1 MKRILS
7 FILSINL
14 IFILVP
20 GTVLAAPSWPSAVS
34 IEADGGI
41 LMEAQTGTVLFAKNE
56 DQPYYPASIT
66 KILTALIVLE
76 HCSLDEEVT
85 FSQQVLTK
93 EMSVR
98 SVTACT
104 PLCWL
109 LPTKVQMPLPAT

>member
-56 DQPYYPASIT
+56 DQPYYPAISSVINNFVI
-66 KILTALIVLE
+66 ILFSA
-76 HCSLDEEVT
+76 VT
-85 FSQQVLTK
+85 PFY
-93 EMSVR
+93 
-98 SVTACT
+98 
-104 PLCWL
+104 
-109 LPTKVQMPLPAT
+109 

>member
-41 LMEAQTGTVLFAKNE
+41 LMEAQTGTVLFAKMRT
-56 DQPYYPASIT
+56 S
-66 KILTALIVLE
+66 LII
-76 HCSLDEEVT
+76 
-85 FSQQVLTK
+85 
-93 EMSVR
+93 
-98 SVTACT
+98 
-104 PLCWL
+104 
-109 LPTKVQMPLPAT
+109 LPALRRSSLPLLY

>member
-41 LMEAQTGTVLFAKNE
+41 LMEAQTGTVLKMRT
-56 DQPYYPASIT
+56 S
-66 KILTALIVLE
+66 LII
-76 HCSLDEEVT
+76 
-85 FSQQVLTK
+85 
-93 EMSVR
+93 
-98 SVTACT
+98 
-104 PLCWL
+104 
-109 LPTKVQMPLPAT
+109 LPALRRSSLPLLY

>member
-41 LMEAQTGTVLFAKNE
+41 LMEAQTGTVLLLKMRT
-56 DQPYYPASIT
+56 S
-66 KILTALIVLE
+66 LII
-76 HCSLDEEVT
+76 
-85 FSQQVLTK
+85 
-93 EMSVR
+93 
-98 SVTACT
+98 
-104 PLCWL
+104 
-109 LPTKVQMPLPAT
+109 LPALRRSSLPLLY

>member
-41 LMEAQTGTVLFAKNE
+41 LMEAAEPERFFLLKMRT
-56 DQPYYPASIT
+56 S
-66 KILTALIVLE
+66 LII
-76 HCSLDEEVT
+76 
-85 FSQQVLTK
+85 
-93 EMSVR
+93 
-98 SVTACT
+98 
-104 PLCWL
+104 
-109 LPTKVQMPLPAT
+109 LPALRRSSLPLLY

>member
-56 DQPYYPASIT
+56 DQPYYPASIRAYRQSRT
-66 KILTALIVLE
+66 VRTSPSSIPAVL
-76 HCSLDEEVT
+76 
-85 FSQQVLTK
+85 
-93 EMSVR
+93 
-98 SVTACT
+98 
-104 PLCWL
+104 
-109 LPTKVQMPLPAT
+109 LPAT

>member
-41 LMEAQTGTVLFAKNE
+41 LMEAQTGTVLFAKMR
-56 DQPYYPASIT
+56 SS
-66 KILTALIVLE
+66 LII
-76 HCSLDEEVT
+76 
-85 FSQQVLTK
+85 
-93 EMSVR
+93 
-98 SVTACT
+98 
-104 PLCWL
+104 
-109 LPTKVQMPLPAT
+109 LPALRRSSLPLLY

>member
-41 LMEAQTGTVLFAKNE
+41 LMEAQTGTVLFA
-56 DQPYYPASIT
+56 I
-66 KILTALIVLE
+66 
-76 HCSLDEEVT
+76 
-85 FSQQVLTK
+85 
-93 EMSVR
+93 
-98 SVTACT
+98 
-104 PLCWL
+104 
-109 LPTKVQMPLPAT
+109 LPALRRSSLPLLY

>member
-41 LMEAQTGTVLFAKNE
+41 LTERFFLLKMRTSLIIL
-56 DQPYYPASIT
+56 PASRRS
-66 KILTALIVLE
+66 
-76 HCSLDEEVT
+76 SL
-85 FSQQVLTK
+85 
-93 EMSVR
+93 
-98 SVTACT
+98 
-104 PLCWL
+104 PLL
-109 LPTKVQMPLPAT
+109 Y

>member
-41 LMEAQTGTVLFAKNE
+41 LMEAQTGTVLFAKNA

-76 HCSLDEEVT
+76 HCSLDEEVPSPMMT
-85 FSQQVLTK
+85 STMWKQEAVPPVLMKVMFS
-93 EMSVR
+93 R
-98 SVTACT
+98 SVTVCT
-104 PLCWL
+104 P
-109 LPTKVQMPLPAT
+109 

>member
-41 LMEAQTGTVLFAKNE
+41 LMEAQTGTVLFKMRT
-56 DQPYYPASIT
+56 S
-66 KILTALIVLE
+66 LII
-76 HCSLDEEVT
+76 
-85 FSQQVLTK
+85 
-93 EMSVR
+93 
-98 SVTACT
+98 
-104 PLCWL
+104 
-109 LPTKVQMPLPAT
+109 LPALRRSSLPLLY